1 MHRRNISFTVVPV
14 LMVLMRYYCLSSYNQ
29 EDLNNMELSKKN
41 QERLELQ
48 PFIKKIT
55 DLISTVSSDLI
66 NAKPFTLYHSRL
78 LEIFIPVVELSSQ
91 KISRIVK

>member
-1 MHRRNISFTVVPV
+1 MHKKNISFTVVPV